1 MNRKFITGIVAGNA
15 LVLMGLAGAVLGINA
30 KSTTLSMVKE
40 NSLEEQQKKQLENV
54 WHVNDS
60 KLTCLMKV

>member
-15 LVLMGLAGAVLGINA
+15 LVLMGLAGAVLGMNA

-40 NSLEEQQKKQLENV
+40 NSLEEQQKKATRKRLAR
-54 WHVNDS
+54 
-60 KLTCLMKV
+60 